1 MLLVINQVSAATFF
15 CHNCVVR
22 RGSPLLVGIK
32 SESPLKTD
40 RLPIVYSS
48 GKYESCGTVKAL
60 LSKKGRK
67 QQVSYRQ

>member
-1 MLLVINQVSAATFF
+1 MMVVLLFF

-32 SESPLKTD
+32 SEFPLKTD

-48 GKYESCGTVKAL
+48 GKYESFSTI
-60 LSKKGRK
+60 
-67 QQVSYRQ
+67 Q